1 MFQFMLVDQNGIVV
15 LPNRMH
21 NVGEHLTSLAGL
33 EEGVQIEIDGRVV
46 GTVFATGI
54 RPGRNPIEEQYL
66 ARTQQALS
74 YAALGSAA
82 LALLLGIVLARSLTH
97 PLRELTA
104 AISAMAAGNL
114 EQRVSVRSRDELGDL
129 AAAFNQMS
137 ADLAHSNDLRR
148 QMTADIAHDL
158 RSPLTVIA
166 GYLEALRDGVL
177 TPTPARFEAMHA
189 ESQHLLRLVED
200 LRTLSLA
207 DAGELTLNRQAVSP
221 LALLERLG
229 TAYQHQAAQRGV
241 ALKVEAVGDLP
252 DLNVDAERMVQ
263 VLGNLISNALRYTPA
278 GGEIVLGAT
287 SEDLT
292 PRLTVRDTGAGIAPD
307 AVPRIFDRFYR
318 VDPAREEN
326 TGESGLGLA
335 IAKSIVEAHG
345 GTICAESTLG
355 QGTTFIIAFPT
366 GK

>member
-1 MFQFMLVDQNGIVV
+1 LKKAC
-15 LPNRMH
+15 NRDRW
-21 NVGEHLTSLAGL
+21 
-33 EEGVQIEIDGRVV
+33 EGG

-229 TAYQHQAAQRGV
+229 RLTSTRLPTGRCSE
-241 ALKVEAVGDLP
+241 VEAVGDLP
-252 DLNVDAERMVQ
+252 DINVDAERMVQ
-263 VLGNLISNALRYTPA
+263 VLGNLISNALR
-278 GGEIVLGAT
+278 
-287 SEDLT
+287 
-292 PRLTVRDTGAGIAPD
+292 
-307 AVPRIFDRFYR
+307 
-318 VDPAREEN
+318 
-326 TGESGLGLA
+326 
-335 IAKSIVEAHG
+335 
-345 GTICAESTLG
+345 
-355 QGTTFIIAFPT
+355 
-366 GK
+366 